1 METRCNGTEV
11 CPAVL
16 TILECSSKNTCL
28 RSFRKTGNETK
39 VVSIGRFRQVIHQLA
54 LLFFRLV
61 AGQDF
66 SVYKIIVEVALAFST
81 VSFYCWI
88 IDWFDKFTVID
99 HQFCKSYKTGII
111 VRRIE
116 DTEIVGFDWCR
127 QFTLDVAI
135 SWHLRIMCPTICQR
149 IIVLAIGHTISNCD
163 NICPS
168 FTILADLDLTITKVV
183 LGSVLDI
190 SSDLLDSAFAAKFQ
204 GHVAI
209 FTSIV

>member
-1 METRCNGTEV
+1 MVGISW
-11 CPAVL
+11 L
-16 TILECSSKNTCL
+16 
-28 RSFRKTGNETK
+28 
-39 VVSIGRFRQVIHQLA
+39 RQVIHQFVLV
-54 LLFFRLV
+54 FFRLV

-66 SVYKIIVEVALAFST
+66 AVYKIIIKVALAFST
-81 VSFYCWI
+81 ASFYCWI
-88 IDWFDKFTVID
+88 IDWFDKFTIVD

-149 IIVLAIGHTISNCD
+149 IIVLAIGHTISHCHD
-163 NICPS
+163 ICPS
-168 FTILADLDLTITKVV
+168 FTVLADLDLTITKIV
-183 LGSVLDI
+183 LSSVLDI
-190 SSDLLDSAFAAKFQ
+190 SSNLLDSAFAAKFQ
-204 GHVAI
+204 GHMTI

>member
-1 METRCNGTEV
+1 MVG
-11 CPAVL
+11 
-16 TILECSSKNTCL
+16 
-28 RSFRKTGNETK
+28 
-39 VVSIGRFRQVIHQLA
+39 IGWLRQVINQLA

-61 AGQDF
+61 ASQDF
-66 SVYKIIVEVALAFST
+66 SVYKIVVEVALAFST

-88 IDWFDKFTVID
+88 IDWFDKFTIVND
-99 HQFCKSYKTGII
+99 QFCKSYKTGII
-111 VRRIE
+111 IRCIE

-168 FTILADLDLTITKVV
+168 FTILADLDLPITKVV
-183 LGSVLDI
+183 LSSVLDI
-190 SSDLLDSAFAAKFQ
+190 GSNLLDSAFAAKFQ

-209 FTSIV
+209 FMSIV